1 MAADR
6 PTPTGPA
13 APDLRIVESRVYRG
27 GNVWSYDPAIHLV
40 VDLGVLEAYPTD
52 TLEGFTDQLVEL
64 LPGLENHTCSRGVK
78 GGFIDRLREGTWLGH
93 VAEHV
98 ALQLQQEAGH
108 DMRRGKTRAVKG
120 QTGRYNVIYAYADES
135 VGLAAGTLA
144 VRLINHLVQAEEDF
158 DFPEELDQFLRRA
171 QRTAF
176 GPSTAAIIEEAVSR
190 DIPYIRLNTAS
201 LVQLGQGVHAQRI
214 RATMTSK
221 TSSLAVDIASDKDM
235 TTRLLASA
243 GLPVPKQETVRT
255 ADAAAAA
262 ARRIGFPVVV
272 KPLDGNHGRGVCL
285 DLQSDEEVRAGFE
298 TARSESR
305 RGYVI
310 VESFVTGRDYRCL
323 IVGGKMQAIAE
334 RVPAHVVGD
343 GTHTVAELVD
353 LTNADPRRGVGH
365 EKVLTRIKVD
375 DAAIALVK
383 DQGWSMDD
391 VPPEGQMVKLAL
403 TGNMSTGGI
412 SVDRTFEAHPDNI
425 EIAEEA
431 ARMIG
436 LDVAG
441 IDFICPDIAS
451 PVRETGGAICEVN
464 AAPGFRMHTHP
475 TVGEPQYI
483 AKPVVDLLFPPGSP
497 SRVPIVSVTGTN
509 GKTTTSRMIAHIFKG
524 IGRKVG
530 MTSTDGIVIDERLV
544 YKADASGPRSA
555 RMVLQNPRVDF
566 AVMEVA
572 RGGILREG
580 LGYDRNDVA
589 VVTNIAPDHLGMR
602 GIDTLEQLA
611 DVKAVVVEAVPR
623 DGFAVLNAD
632 DDLVRKMRR
641 RCSGG
646 IVWFSLQP
654 PGTKVREFVDDYC
667 RRGGRAVVLEPT
679 DKGDMI
685 VIKHGRRSMQL
696 AWTHLLPSTF
706 GGTAKFNV
714 ANAMAAAGAAF
725 AAGAGLHEIR
735 QGLRTFTTS
744 YYLSPGRMNQVNV
757 NNVDVF
763 VDYCH
768 NAPGMRVLGQFVDS
782 YAEQKAGQ
790 ADLGK
795 ISRIGVIATAGDRR
809 DDDMRELGAIA
820 AGHFDVLIVREDERL
835 RGRRRGDTAALVA
848 EGVRARMGE
857 EGVRCRQVDVLL
869 DEPEAVRAAMAR
881 ANPGDVVVL
890 CVDNHA
896 QVLGELEQLTQSA
909 QAGAHTGGPVVGD
922 PDLDPAELQTEAQAA
937 GDEAGATAE
946 EELGAGQPS

>member
-1 MAADR
+1 MADR

-13 APDLRIVESRVYRG
+13 APELTIVESRVYRG
-27 GNVWSYDPAIHLV
+27 GNIWSYSPAIHLV

-52 TLEGFTDQLVEL
+52 TIDGFTDRLVEL
-64 LPGLENHTCSRGVK
+64 LPNLANHTCSRGVK
-78 GGFIDRLREGTWLGH
+78 GGFIDRMREGTWLGH

-108 DMRRGKTRAVKG
+108 DLRRGKTRAVKG
-120 QTGRYNVIYAYADES
+120 QTGLYNVIYDYTDEA

-144 VRLINHLVQAEEDF
+144 VRLVNHLVQAEEGF
-158 DFPEELDQFLRRA
+158 DFHEELDVFLRRA

-176 GPSTAAIIEEAVSR
+176 GPSTGAIIEEAISR
-190 DIPYIRLNTAS
+190 DIPYIRLNSAS

-221 TSSLAVDIASDKDM
+221 TGALAVDIASDKDM
-235 TTRLLASA
+235 TTRLLGSA
-243 GLPVPKQETVRT
+243 GLPVPKQETVST
-255 ADAAAAA
+255 ADGAVAAAK
-262 ARRIGFPVVV
+262 RIGYPVVV

-285 DLQSDEEVRAGFE
+285 NLTSEDAVRASFAIAEG
-298 TARSESR
+298 ESR

-310 VESFVTGRDYRCL
+310 VESHVTGRDYRCL
-323 IVGGKMQAIAE
+323 IVGGRMQAIAE
-334 RVPAHVVGD
+334 RVPAHVIGD
-343 GTHTVAELVD
+343 GTHTVAELVEI
-353 LTNADPRRGVGH
+353 TNADPRRGVGH

-375 DAAIALVK
+375 DAAIGLVR
-383 DQGWSMDD
+383 DQGFELDD
-391 VPPEGQMVKLAL
+391 VPPKEHMVKLAL

-412 SVDRTFEAHPDNI
+412 SVDRTFDAHPDNV

-475 TVGEPQYI
+475 TIGEPQFI

-497 SRVPIVSVTGTN
+497 SRVPIVAVTGTN

-524 IGRKVG
+524 IGHKVG

-589 VVTNIAPDHLGMR
+589 VVTNVAPDHLGMK
-602 GIDTLEQLA
+602 GIDTLAQLA

-623 DGFAVLNAD
+623 NGFAVLNAD
-632 DDLVRKMRR
+632 DELVRKMRR

-654 PGTKVREFVDDYC
+654 PGSKVREFIEDYC
-667 RRGGRAVVLEPT
+667 RRGGRAVVLDHT
-679 DKGDMI
+679 DRGDMI

-744 YYLSPGRMNQVNV
+744 YYLSPGRMNLVNV
-757 NNVDVF
+757 HNVDVF

-768 NAPGMRVLGQFVDS
+768 NAPGMRVLGEFVEG
-782 YAEQKAGQ
+782 YAAQKAGQ
-790 ADLGK
+790 SDLGK
-795 ISRIGVIATAGDRR
+795 VSRIGMISTAGDRR
-809 DDDMRELGAIA
+809 DDDMRELGALA
-820 AGHFDVLIVREDERL
+820 ARHFDVVVVREDERK
-835 RGRRRGDTAALVA
+835 RGRPAGQTADLIA
-848 EGVRARMGE
+848 EGAKGE
-857 EGVRCRQVDVLL
+857 IGKEGVRCRQVEIVLNEV
-869 DEPEAVRAAMAR
+869 DAVRHCMAR

-890 CVDNHA
+890 CVDQHA
-896 QVLGELEQLTQSA
+896 EVLGELEQMTQHA
-909 QAGAHTGGPVVGD
+909 QAGAHNKEGIGD
-922 PDLDPAELQTEAQAA
+922 PDLDPVEMQSEAQQSGDDAA
-937 GDEAGATAE
+937 AAEAAEVEPATT
-946 EELGAGQPS
+946 